1 MKRFQLLVLVS
12 AITAA
17 GIWYG
22 FYRSGHTSSVAVAS
36 LLPKETLALV
46 HLPDFNRA
54 REEWHRTDLYQLWM
68 EPAVQDFVAKPR
80 SKIPGH
86 GQAGQTVEEIETIGM
101 KDAFLALL
109 SVEEKPGDV
118 VLAEYNN
125 ALKIVGGF
133 RCTGD
138 PDKAEKI
145 LHDWKVKVLGQESD
159 FKHETA
165 EYQGHPIHTDSAGI
179 LKLSTARTGQWFF
192 AANSIEDLRQ
202 LIDRA
207 DGRVKDPNT
216 ALSASDVFLAASKH
230 MPSNYAA
237 LAYAHVDQ
245 FVEKLAPAAEPAAS
259 PSADRLAMLRQ
270 IRSLCA
276 ATSFDGVRIRD
287 TIFAGM
293 PKVADSGNLNRASLS
308 IGTKETFLYAASV
321 LNLTKEMELGP
332 QAAGA
337 GWLSGLLQITD
348 SLSANGITLDE
359 WKSAFGPELGVIG
372 DWPANARWPSLFL
385 TLPVRDSVRA
395 NRIVAAATKPNA
407 DGASWSHQ
415 EREGVDYYSG
425 ATSGGLFS
433 FSPTIG
439 VSDRMLVAGAETNAV
454 EAAMKRSVGGSSAL
468 AASKKFQ
475 DAERTLPAPQQA
487 FAFVDLA
494 LFYGRFDSTLR
505 PFLVMGAAFMP
516 SIADTVDLS
525 KLPDAETITR
535 HLNPIVMS
543 QWYDR
548 DGYVAESVGPI
559 PLYQTILAAVV
570 ATTAR
575 SGFYQSQM
583 LAPQRA
589 TGPAKT
595 PASRPAPSAT
605 PDNSP

>member
-1 MKRFQLLVLVS
+1 MKRFQLVVLVS
-12 AITAA
+12 AIAA
-17 GIWYG
+17 AAIWYG
-22 FYRSGHTSSVAVAS
+22 FYRSQHTSSVAVAS

-54 REEWHRTDLYQLWM
+54 REDWRRTDLHQLWM
-68 EPAVQDFVAKPR
+68 EPAVQDFLAKPR
-80 SKIPGH
+80 SRIPGP
-86 GQAGQTVEEIETIGM
+86 GPARQTVEEIETIGM
-101 KDAFLALL
+101 KDAFLAVL
-109 SVEEKPGDV
+109 SLEDS
-118 VLAEYNN
+118 AW
-125 ALKIVGGF
+125 KIVGGF

-138 PDKAEKI
+138 AGKAEKI
-145 LHDWKVKVLGQESD
+145 LHDWKVKVLGQGSD
-159 FKHETA
+159 FKHETV
-165 EYQGHPIHTDSAGI
+165 EYQGHLIQTDSAGI
-179 LKLSTARTGQWFF
+179 LNLSTARIGEWFF
-192 AANSIEDLRQ
+192 AANSIEVLKQ
-202 LIDRA
+202 VIDRA

-245 FVEKLAPAAEPAAS
+245 FAEKLVPAAEPAAS
-259 PSADRLAMLRQ
+259 PSVERLEMLRQ
-270 IRSLCA
+270 IRSICT

-308 IGTKETFLYAASV
+308 IGTRETFLYAASV

-337 GWLSGLLQITD
+337 GWLSGLQQITA

-359 WKSAFGPELGVIG
+359 WKNAFGPELGVIG

-385 TLPVRDSVRA
+385 TLPVKDSVRA
-395 NRIVAAATKPNA
+395 NRIVAAVTKPNTE
-407 DGASWSHQ
+407 GASWSHQ
-415 EREGVDYYSG
+415 QQEEVDYYSG

-439 VSDRMLVAGAETNAV
+439 VSDRMMVAGAETNAV
-454 EAAMKRSVGGSSAL
+454 EAAMKRSAGGSSGL

-487 FAFVDLA
+487 FAYVDPA
-494 LFYGRFDSTLR
+494 LLYGRFDSTLR
-505 PFLVMGAAFMP
+505 PVLVMGAAFMP

-525 KLPDAETITR
+525 KLPEAEIITR
-535 HLNPIVMS
+535 HLSPIVMS

-548 DGYVAESVGPI
+548 DGYVAESVGAI
-559 PLYQTILAAVV
+559 PLYQAILAGVV
-570 ATTAR
+570 VSIAR

-583 LAPQRA
+583 LAPQRP
-589 TGPAKT
+589 T
-595 PASRPAPSAT
+595 SPAPSAT
-605 PDNSP
+605 PVNSP